1 MKRVLSTIL
10 CVCVIFSVAQ
20 AGVPKIR
27 RAKIVRVQTVLNKR
41 PVHAAPV
48 ERRPLRTTR
57 SIPPVLTQHTPSTSA
72 QLPDVPQ
79 ITSHPARVLTQNRS
93 WLNQKVRDFQAWQLK
108 RQRAQLNR
116 TYAAQQKLE
125 LAKASLPSLLP
136 HKAVTIADQ
145 TLLGMLP
152 DTRPIDIPLLSA
164 LMDRKLVREAVTL
177 DGEQAPA
184 LPFLKEPHIAYRGM
198 ALTPADIRHILTNG
212 MERHRTVASNRYNIS
227 ISGGSHGAIRYFATH
242 PIINLTSSPIHAQY
256 WGSKFLGPK
265 PILTIFKIRGN
276 FSKADIINAD
286 RNIAANEIEEVI
298 ALLKIDGKPTWCR
311 MQLHDKNTL
320 VITPY
325 TRYTNGK

>member
-1 MKRVLSTIL
+1 MKREFSVIL

-27 RAKIVRVQTVLNKR
+27 RARIVRVQTVLNKR
-41 PVHAAPV
+41 PVHAVSV
-48 ERRPLRTTR
+48 EQRSLRTT
-57 SIPPVLTQHTPSTSA
+57 HSTSPAVA
-72 QLPDVPQ
+72 QHMSRVSGKLPDVPE
-79 ITSHPARVLTQNRS
+79 ITSRPARVLTQNRS
-93 WLNQKVRDFQAWQLK
+93 WLNQKMRDFQAWHIK

-116 TYAAQQKLE
+116 NYTARQKLE
-125 LAKASLPSLLP
+125 LAKASLPALLP
-136 HKAVTIADQ
+136 HKAVKIADQ
-145 TLLGMLP
+145 MLLGMLP

-177 DGEQAPA
+177 DGETAPA
-184 LPFLKEPHIAYRGM
+184 LPFLKEPNIAYRGM

-227 ISGGSHGAIRYFATH
+227 ISGGSHGAIRYFASH
-242 PIINLTSSPIHAQY
+242 PIINLTASPIHAQY

-265 PILTIFKIRGN
+265 PILTIFKIRGD
-276 FSKADIINAD
+276 FSRADIINAD
-286 RNIAANEIEEVI
+286 RNIAVNEIEEVI

-325 TRYTNGK
+325 TRHTNGK